1 MKKLMTLCLALIGF
15 GLGMQDVSAQTEIK
29 KTEKTSITKAHDFA
43 KSLNLD
49 NATTKSFLQV
59 LEKHHKYLEHKKDD
73 ENIEKLREKITKST
87 DKQMN
92 ALLTK
97 EQFARLKKSKLY

>member
-29 KTEKTSITKAHDFA
+29 KTEKTSITKAHDLA
-43 KSLNLD
+43 KTLNLD
-49 NATTKSFLQV
+49 SETSETFLKV
-59 LEKHHKYLEHKKDD
+59 LEKHFTYLEHKKDD